1 MRVGIPRA
9 LSYYYYLPF
18 YKTFLETLGCEAL
31 LSSPTTARTLERLSI
46 CPTDEPCVSVKLAFP
61 HARELL
67 ERGVDRL
74 FVPTLVS
81 KDRHSFY
88 CPKHIGLPAM
98 LRSGLDLD
106 PGRIISP
113 RINWRENIR
122 ATFSSFLEAGRSLG
136 RSSSAAQRA
145 FHRAIQAQKE
155 FTRFTVKRKLS
166 TPEAYEEL
174 AGVQLFK
181 RKRPYHQA
189 APLESDLRIGVV
201 GHSYIL
207 YEYIAHNIVE
217 RLQEHAAV
225 LVPEMVSP
233 GDIRESLQGTK
244 YGKALWSFEQSIVGS
259 ALHWLRRR
267 LVDSLILLGP
277 FECGP
282 EAVIEVFLEKEAEKY
297 GIPLLI
303 LTVDEQTGEA
313 GLLTRLEAFLDTIR
327 GRPKK
332 TKGTPPRRLDTP
344 EGPTCFAPLPEKRV
358 LGFPNLGNLGAALA
372 TVFGGELVSAVEPLP
387 VTRRTAELGEELA
400 PEFIC
405 YPFTV
410 TIGQMRQCLEAGAN
424 TIIMVG
430 GKGRCRLGWYAELQ
444 EILLR
449 RAGYKFEML
458 TIDSPFPLRENYR
471 AFMQA
476 LGAFYNPGLGSKIAG
491 CALLAFYKALFTE
504 RAEARFYELQAR
516 ESRRGAACLLF
527 SRFLRRV
534 NEAGAMGSLKTSYRD
549 YQRDCASL
557 RLDHEAKPLKVRL
570 IGEIYAVFEEYVNG
584 ELARTLGSLPDIR
597 IEVQREITVMN
608 WLRHNILKSP
618 ALLMR
623 HCRISA
629 AARPYLEES
638 VGGHGRDSV
647 GLAALAQREGMDGV
661 IHLWPFTCMPEIV
674 AQSILT
680 RVSRELELPLLTV
693 IVNEQTGRAGLKTRL
708 ESFAHVLE
716 ERRAGKEEKRHLLS
730 RS

>member
-18 YKTFLETLGCEAL
+18 YKTFLEELGCEAL
-31 LSSPTTARTLERLSI
+31 LSSPTTAGTLERLSI

-61 HARELL
+61 HCLELL
-67 ERGVDRL
+67 EQGVDCL

-98 LRSGLDLD
+98 LRSGLDMTSD
-106 PGRIISP
+106 GIISP

-122 ATFSSFLEAGRSLG
+122 ATFKSFMEAGRRLG
-136 RSSSAAQRA
+136 RNSSAAKRA
-145 FHRAIQAQKE
+145 FDKAIHAQKE
-155 FTRFTVKRKLS
+155 FTRLTVERQLS
-166 TPEAYEEL
+166 TPEAYEEF
-174 AGVQLFK
+174 AGVRCFK
-181 RKRPYHQA
+181 RKRPYHPSA
-189 APLESDLRIGVV
+189 RLNRDLHIGVV

-207 YEYIAHNIVE
+207 YEYMAHNIVE
-217 RLQEHAAV
+217 RLREHASV

-233 GDIRESLQGTK
+233 GDIRESLRSTA

-259 ALHWLRRR
+259 ALYWLRRQ

-282 EAVIEVFLEKEAEKY
+282 EAVIEVFLEQEAAKY
-297 GIPLLI
+297 DIPFLI

-313 GLLTRLEAFLDTIR
+313 GLVTRLEAFMDTIQ
-327 GRPKK
+327 GRSGKAKAPLP
-332 TKGTPPRRLDTP
+332 GHPGVV
-344 EGPTCFAPLPEKRV
+344 ESPTHFAPLPEKRV

-372 TVFGGELVSAVEPLP
+372 TVFGGELVSAVGPMP

-405 YPFTV
+405 YPFAV

-449 RAGYKFEML
+449 RAGYEFEML

-471 AFMQA
+471 SFVRA
-476 LGAFYNPGLGSKIAG
+476 LGAFYNPGLGGKIAS
-491 CALLAFYKALFTE
+491 CALLAFGKALFTE

-516 ESRRGAACLLF
+516 ESCRGAAYSYF
-527 SRFLRRV
+527 QHFLRRI
-534 NEAGAMGSLKTSYRD
+534 NEAAALGSLKSSYRD
-549 YQRDCASL
+549 FQRECAAL
-557 RLDHEAKPLKVRL
+557 KLDRGANPLKVRL

-584 ELARTLGSLPDIR
+584 ELARTLGSLPHIR

-623 HCRISA
+623 HCRIGA
-629 AARPYLEES
+629 AAKPYLEES

-647 GLAALAQREGMDGV
+647 GLAALAPREGMDGV

-716 ERRAGKEEKRHLLS
+716 ERRAGKGEKRHVLS
-730 RS
+730 GS